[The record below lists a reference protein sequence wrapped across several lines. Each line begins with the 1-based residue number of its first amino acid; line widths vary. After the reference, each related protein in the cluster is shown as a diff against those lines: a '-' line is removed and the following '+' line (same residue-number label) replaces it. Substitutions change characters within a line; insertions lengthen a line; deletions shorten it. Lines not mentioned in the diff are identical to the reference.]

1 MEKLSILIV
10 GAGLAGTSLA
20 QRLLEKQQQV
30 TLFDSG
36 QNNSTAIAAGIINP
50 MVFRRMNKSWRVDD
64 FLKEAIAYYKN
75 LEDDLNI
82 KLIRP
87 LFLRRL
93 FSSLQEKEFWEKRQ
107 FEKEYS
113 AYLEIL
119 TAEDLNYSLTKNDF
133 GSGRVKQAF
142 WIEAQTY
149 YTSQINY
156 FDSLG
161 LLLKENFSKKDFNAE
176 GGIYKDILYDK
187 IIFCCGSNNGEMPYF
202 SDIPIEKTKG
212 QTLTISC
219 KDLPE
224 NESLNRKTFVLPL
237 ENNTFKI
244 GATYEWED
252 GSLNTTKEAREL
264 LLENFSVISDLPIKV
279 IDQVAGI
286 RPTVLD
292 RRPVLGQHK
301 IHKKLFIF
309 NGLGAKGYLMAPTLA
324 REMAEYILGEGTIS
338 KEVSINRFY

>member
-20 QRLLEKQQQV
+20 QRLLEKQQSV
-30 TLFDSG
+30 TLIDSG
-36 QNNSTAIAAGIINP
+36 QNNSTSIAAGIINP

-64 FLKEAIAYYKN
+64 FLQEALAYYKN
-75 LEDDLNI
+75 LEEDLNI
-82 KLIRP
+82 KLLRP

-119 TAEDLNYSLTKNDF
+119 TTEDLNYSLAKNEF
-133 GSGRVKQAF
+133 GSGRVKQAY
-142 WIEAQTY
+142 WIAAQTY
-149 YTSQINY
+149 YTAQINY
-156 FDSLG
+156 FKELG
-161 LLLKENFSKKDFNAE
+161 ALCLENFSISDFDPE
-176 GGIYKDILYDK
+176 KGSYKNNSYDK
-187 IIFCCGSNNGEMPYF
+187 IIFCCGSNNGEIPYF

-279 IDQVAGI
+279 IDQAAGI

-324 REMAEYILGEGTIS
+324 REMAEYLLGEGTIS
-338 KEVSINRFY
+338 EEVAINRFY

>member
-20 QRLLEKQQQV
+20 QRLLEKQQSV
-30 TLFDSG
+30 TLIDSG
-36 QNNSTAIAAGIINP
+36 QNNSTSIAAGIINP

-64 FLKEAIAYYKN
+64 FLQEALAYYKN
-75 LEDDLNI
+75 LEEDLNI
-82 KLIRP
+82 KLLRP

-119 TAEDLNYSLTKNDF
+119 TTEDLNYSLAKNEF
-133 GSGRVKQAF
+133 GSGRVKQAY
-142 WIEAQTY
+142 WIAAQTY
-149 YTSQINY
+149 YTAQINY
-156 FDSLG
+156 FKELG
-161 LLLKENFSKKDFNAE
+161 ALCLENFSISDFDPE
-176 GGIYKDILYDK
+176 KGSYKNNSYDK
-187 IIFCCGSNNGEMPYF
+187 IIFCCGSNNGEIPYF

-324 REMAEYILGEGTIS
+324 REMAEYLLGEGTIS
-338 KEVSINRFY
+338 KEVAINRFY

>member
-30 TLFDSG
+30 TLIDSG

-64 FLKEAIAYYKN
+64 FLQEALAYYQKI
-75 LEDDLNI
+75 EDDLNI
-82 KLIRP
+82 KLLRP

-119 TAEDLNYSLTKNDF
+119 TTEDLNYSLAKNEF
-133 GSGRVKQAF
+133 GSGRVKQAY
-142 WIEAQTY
+142 WIAAQTY
-149 YTSQINY
+149 YTAQINY
-156 FDSLG
+156 FKELG
-161 LLLKENFSKKDFNAE
+161 ALCLENFSISDFDPE
-176 GGIYKDILYDK
+176 KGSYKNNSYDK

-324 REMAEYILGEGTIS
+324 REMAEYLLGEGTIS
-338 KEVSINRFY
+338 KEVAINRFY

>member
-20 QRLLEKQQQV
+20 QRLLEKQQSV
-30 TLFDSG
+30 TLIDSG
-36 QNNSTAIAAGIINP
+36 QNNSTSIAAGIINP

-64 FLKEAIAYYKN
+64 FLQEALAYYKN
-75 LEDDLNI
+75 LEEDLNI
-82 KLIRP
+82 KLLRP

-119 TAEDLNYSLTKNDF
+119 TTEDLNYSLAKNEF
-133 GSGRVKQAF
+133 GSGRVKQAY
-142 WIEAQTY
+142 WIAAQTY
-149 YTSQINY
+149 YTAQINY
-156 FDSLG
+156 FKELG
-161 LLLKENFSKKDFNAE
+161 ALCLENFSISDFDPE
-176 GGIYKDILYDK
+176 KGSYKNNSYDK
-187 IIFCCGSNNGEMPYF
+187 IIFCCGSNNGEIPYF

-264 LLENFSVISDLPIKV
+264 LLENFSVISDLPVEV

-324 REMAEYILGEGTIS
+324 REMAEYLLGEGTIS
-338 KEVSINRFY
+338 KEVAINRFY

>member
-20 QRLLEKQQQV
+20 QRLLEKKQRV
-30 TLFDSG
+30 TLIDSG
-36 QNNSTAIAAGIINP
+36 QNHSTSIAAGIINP

-64 FLKEAIAYYKN
+64 FLQEALAYYRKIEGN
-75 LEDDLNI
+75 LNI
-82 KLIRP
+82 KLLRP

-113 AYLEIL
+113 AYLEII
-119 TAEDLNYSLTKNDF
+119 TSEDLNYSLTKNDF

-149 YTSQINY
+149 YTSQSNY
-156 FDSLG
+156 FKSLG
-161 LLLKENFSKKDFNAE
+161 LLLKENFNENAFNAE
-176 GGIYKDILYDK
+176 EGIYKDILYDK
-187 IIFCCGSNNGEMPYF
+187 IIFCCGSNNGEIPYF
-202 SDIPIEKTKG
+202 SGIPIEKTKG

-292 RRPVLGQHK
+292 RRPVLGQHFSY
-301 IHKKLFIF
+301 KKLFIF

-324 REMAEYILGEGTIS
+324 REMAEFLLGEGTIS
-338 KEVSINRFY
+338 KEVAINRFY

>member
-1 MEKLSILIV
+1 MEKQSILIV

-20 QRLLEKQQQV
+20 QRLLEKQQNV
-30 TLFDSG
+30 TLIDSG

-64 FLKEAIAYYKN
+64 FLQEALAYYRKI
-75 LEDDLNI
+75 EDDLNI
-82 KLIRP
+82 KLLRP

-119 TAEDLNYSLTKNDF
+119 STEDLNYSLAKNEF

-156 FDSLG
+156 FEELG
-161 LLLKENFSKKDFNAE
+161 ALCKENFSISDFDPE
-176 GGIYKDILYDK
+176 KGSYKNNSYDK
-187 IIFCCGSNNGEMPYF
+187 IIFCCGSNNGEIPYF

-212 QTLTISC
+212 QTLTIHC
-219 KDLPE
+219 QELPE

-244 GATYEWED
+244 GSTYEWD
-252 GSLNTTKEAREL
+252 NGTLNTTKEAREL
-264 LLENFSVISDLPIKV
+264 LLDNFSVISDLPIKV

-324 REMAEYILGEGTIS
+324 REMAEYLLGEGTIS
-338 KEVSINRFY
+338 EEVGINRFY

>member
-20 QRLLEKQQQV
+20 QRLLEKKQQV
-30 TLFDSG
+30 TLIDSG

-64 FLKEAIAYYKN
+64 FLQEAIAYYKK
-75 LEDDLNI
+75 LEDDLKI

-93 FSSLQEKEFWEKRQ
+93 FSSLQEKEFWKKRQ

-119 TAEDLNYSLTKNDF
+119 TTEDLNYSLAKNEF
-133 GSGRVKQAF
+133 GSGRVKQAY
-142 WIEAQTY
+142 WIEAQNY
-149 YTSQINY
+149 YTAQINY
-156 FDSLG
+156 FEGAGALC
-161 LLLKENFSKKDFNAE
+161 KEKFSISDFDPE
-176 GGIYKDILYDK
+176 KGSYKNSFYDK
-187 IIFCCGSNNGEMPYF
+187 IIFCCGSNNGDIPYF

-212 QTLTISC
+212 QTLTINC
-219 KDLPE
+219 NELPE

-244 GATYEWED
+244 GATYEWEA

-301 IHKKLFIF
+301 SHKKLFIF

-324 REMAEYILGEGTIS
+324 REMAEYLLGEGIIS
-338 KEVSINRFY
+338 KEVAINRFF

>member
-30 TLFDSG
+30 TLIDSG

-64 FLKEAIAYYKN
+64 FLQEALAYYRKI
-75 LEDDLNI
+75 EDDLNI
-82 KLIRP
+82 KLLRP

-119 TAEDLNYSLTKNDF
+119 STEDLNYLLAKNEF

-156 FDSLG
+156 FEELG
-161 LLLKENFSKKDFNAE
+161 ALCKENFSISDFDPEN
-176 GGIYKDILYDK
+176 GSYKNNSYDK
-187 IIFCCGSNNGEMPYF
+187 IIFCCGSNNGEIPYF

-212 QTLTISC
+212 QTLTIHC
-219 KDLPE
+219 QELPE

-244 GATYEWED
+244 GSTYEWD
-252 GSLNTTKEAREL
+252 NGTLNTTKEAREL
-264 LLENFSVISDLPIKV
+264 LLDNFSVISDLPIKV

-324 REMAEYILGEGTIS
+324 REMAEYLLGEGTIS
-338 KEVSINRFY
+338 KEVAINRFY

>member
-20 QRLLEKQQQV
+20 QRLLEKQQSV
-30 TLFDSG
+30 TLIDSG
-36 QNNSTAIAAGIINP
+36 QNNSTSIAAGIINP

-64 FLKEAIAYYKN
+64 FLQEALAYYKN
-75 LEDDLNI
+75 LEEDLNI
-82 KLIRP
+82 KLLRP

-119 TAEDLNYSLTKNDF
+119 TTEDLNYSLAKNEF
-133 GSGRVKQAF
+133 GSGRVKQAY
-142 WIEAQTY
+142 WIAAQTY
-149 YTSQINY
+149 YTAQINY
-156 FDSLG
+156 FKELG
-161 LLLKENFSKKDFNAE
+161 ALCLENFSISDFDPE
-176 GGIYKDILYDK
+176 KGSYKNNSYDK
-187 IIFCCGSNNGEMPYF
+187 IIFCCGSNNGEIPYF

-264 LLENFSVISDLPIKV
+264 LLENFSVISDLPVEV

-301 IHKKLFIF
+301 IHNKLFIF

-324 REMAEYILGEGTIS
+324 REMAEFLLGEGTIS
-338 KEVSINRFY
+338 KVVAINRFY

>member
-20 QRLLEKQQQV
+20 QRLLEKKQRV
-30 TLFDSG
+30 TLIDSG
-36 QNNSTAIAAGIINP
+36 QNNSTSIAAGIINP

-64 FLKEAIAYYKN
+64 FLQEALAYYRKI
-75 LEDDLNI
+75 EDDLNI
-82 KLIRP
+82 KLLRP

-107 FEKEYS
+107 FEEEYVK
-113 AYLEIL
+113 YLEIL
-119 TAEDLNYSLTKNDF
+119 STEDLNYSLAKNEF
-133 GSGRVKQAF
+133 GSGRVKQAY

-156 FDSLG
+156 FESLG
-161 LLLKENFSKKDFNAE
+161 LLLKENFSVKDFNAE
-176 GGIYKDILYDK
+176 GGLYKDILYDK
-187 IIFCCGSNNGEMPYF
+187 IIFCCGSNNGEIPYF
-202 SDIPIEKTKG
+202 SGIPIEKTKG

-219 KDLPE
+219 KNLPE

-237 ENNTFKI
+237 KNNTFKI

-292 RRPVLGQHK
+292 RRPVLGQHFSY
-301 IHKKLFIF
+301 KKLFIF

-324 REMAEYILGEGTIS
+324 REMAEYLLGEGTIS
-338 KEVSINRFY
+338 KEVAINRFY

>member
-20 QRLLEKQQQV
+20 QRLLEKKQQV
-30 TLFDSG
+30 TLIDSG

-64 FLKEAIAYYKN
+64 FLQEALAYYQKI
-75 LEDDLNI
+75 EDDLNI
-82 KLIRP
+82 KLLRP

-119 TAEDLNYSLTKNDF
+119 TTEDLNYSLAKNEF
-133 GSGRVKQAF
+133 GSGRVKQAY
-142 WIEAQTY
+142 WIAAQTY
-149 YTSQINY
+149 YTAQINY
-156 FDSLG
+156 FKELG
-161 LLLKENFSKKDFNAE
+161 ALCLENFSISDFDPE
-176 GGIYKDILYDK
+176 KGSYKNNSYDK

-324 REMAEYILGEGTIS
+324 REMAEYLLGEGTIS
-338 KEVSINRFY
+338 KEVAINRFY

>member
-20 QRLLEKQQQV
+20 QRLLEKQQNV
-30 TLFDSG
+30 TLIDSG

-82 KLIRP
+82 KLIKP

-119 TAEDLNYSLTKNDF
+119 TTEDLNYSLTKNDF

-149 YTSQINY
+149 YTSQMNY
-156 FDSLG
+156 FEELG
-161 LLLKENFSKKDFNAE
+161 ALCKENFSISDFDPE
-176 GGIYKDILYDK
+176 KGSYKNNSYDK
-187 IIFCCGSNNGEMPYF
+187 IIFCCGSNNGEIPYF

-212 QTLTISC
+212 QTLTIHC
-219 KDLPE
+219 QELPE

-292 RRPVLGQHK
+292 RRPVLGQHFSY
-301 IHKKLFIF
+301 KKLFIF

-324 REMAEYILGEGTIS
+324 REMAEFLLEEKVIS
-338 KEVSINRFY
+338 KEVGINRFY

>member
-1 MEKLSILIV
+1 LEKLSILIV

-20 QRLLEKQQQV
+20 QRLLKKKQQV
-30 TLFDSG
+30 TLIDSG
-36 QNNSTAIAAGIINP
+36 QNNSTSIAAGIINP

-64 FLKEAIAYYKN
+64 FLQEALAYYRKI
-75 LEDDLNI
+75 EDDLNI
-82 KLIRP
+82 KILSP

-93 FSSLQEKEFWEKRQ
+93 FSSFQEKEFWEKRQ

-119 TAEDLNYSLTKNDF
+119 TTEDLNYSLTKNNF
-133 GSGRVKQAF
+133 GSGRVKQAY

-156 FDSLG
+156 FESLG
-161 LLLKENFSKKDFNAE
+161 LLLKENFSEKEFNAE
-176 GGIYKDILYDK
+176 EGIYKDILYDK
-187 IIFCCGSNNGEMPYF
+187 IIFCCGSNNGEIPYF

-219 KDLPE
+219 KNLPE

-244 GATYEWED
+244 GSTYEWEN
-252 GSLNTTKEAREL
+252 GTLNTTKEAREL
-264 LLENFSVISDLPIKV
+264 LLDNFSVISDLPVKV
-279 IDQVAGI
+279 INQAAGI

-301 IHKKLFIF
+301 IYKKLFIF

-338 KEVSINRFY
+338 KEVTINRFY

>member
-30 TLFDSG
+30 TLIDSG

-64 FLKEAIAYYKN
+64 FLQEALAYYRKI
-75 LEDDLNI
+75 EDDLNI
-82 KLIRP
+82 KLLRP

-119 TAEDLNYSLTKNDF
+119 STEDLNYSLAKNEF

-156 FDSLG
+156 FEELG
-161 LLLKENFSKKDFNAE
+161 ALCKENFSISDFDPE
-176 GGIYKDILYDK
+176 KGSYKNNSYDK
-187 IIFCCGSNNGEMPYF
+187 IIFCCGSNNGEIPYF

-212 QTLTISC
+212 QTLTIHC
-219 KDLPE
+219 QELPE

-244 GATYEWED
+244 GSTYEWD
-252 GSLNTTKEAREL
+252 NGTLNTTKEAREL
-264 LLENFSVISDLPIKV
+264 LLDNFSVISDLPVKV
-279 IDQVAGI
+279 INQAAGI

-324 REMAEYILGEGTIS
+324 REMAEYLLGEGTIS
-338 KEVSINRFY
+338 KEVAINRFY

>member
-20 QRLLEKQQQV
+20 QRLLEKQQRV
-30 TLFDSG
+30 TLIDSG
-36 QNNSTAIAAGIINP
+36 QNNSTSIAAGIINP

-64 FLKEAIAYYKN
+64 FLQEALAYYGK
-75 LEDDLNI
+75 LEDDLDI

-107 FEKEYS
+107 FDEAYS

-119 TAEDLNYSLTKNDF
+119 SADDLNYSLAKNEF
-133 GSGRVKQAF
+133 GSGRVKQAY

-149 YTSQINY
+149 YTAQINY
-156 FDSLG
+156 FEELG
-161 LLLKENFSKKDFNAE
+161 ALCKEKFSISDFDPE
-176 GGIYKDILYDK
+176 KGSYKNSSYDK
-187 IIFCCGSNNGEMPYF
+187 IIFCCGSNNGEIPYF

-212 QTLTISC
+212 QTLTIHC
-219 KDLPE
+219 KELPE

-244 GATYEWED
+244 GATYEWEN
-252 GSLNTTKEAREL
+252 GTLNTTTEAREL
-264 LLENFSVISDLPIKV
+264 LLENFSVISDLPVKV

-292 RRPVLGQHK
+292 RRPVLGQHSR
-301 IHKKLFIF
+301 HKKLFIF

-324 REMAEYILGEGTIS
+324 REMAEFLLEGRAIS
-338 KEVSINRFY
+338 KEVAIDRFY